1 MNYRALSAMATA
13 VILAACAG
21 RTDCT
26 RALELAGEA
35 ARGQQPPGAWIERID
50 GACSDA
56 AMHRWTDAVSAQCA
70 PVFGFHAGL
79 TGADSP
85 AECDGAGF
93 QSAWNLGEMIAGMR
107 NEIEEIERRL
117 ADDSI
122 SPGTRRELERR
133 LVVIGRDL
141 PQVEALARMDGYLPP
156 AEVPDSDQGTSE

>member
-1 MNYRALSAMATA
+1 MNLRTFFARAVA
-13 VILAACAG
+13 LAAIVALAGCAA

-26 RALELAGEA
+26 QALELADEA
-35 ARGQQPPGAWIERID
+35 ARGQQPPGAWIDRVD
-50 GACSDA
+50 AACSDA
-56 AMHRWTDAVSAQCA
+56 AMQRWTGVAAAQCA

-79 TGADSP
+79 TGAERP
-85 AECDGAGF
+85 VECDGAGF
-93 QSAWNLGEMIAGMR
+93 DSAWNLGEMIAGMR

-122 SPGTRRELERR
+122 SPETRRELERR

-156 AEVPDSDQGTSE
+156 AEVPESD